1 MPLTPSAPPASTS
14 APMPS
19 PAATRTSS
27 LTSAAAPRAT
37 TYPISVSGSRPP
49 RADSP
54 SLHVSTSPAPPSNAS
69 GASGSAAHPRL
80 TALGARQQHQAYSST
95 SPAQSAAATRDQS
108 ASVRPQSFTSIVS
121 SPSPIDAGIVEAL
134 ERLDRSGRLS
144 ADLEES
150 LTPTTIINVLAGRGA
165 PSLPFSP
172 PPPPELTRA
181 AALTA
186 SRISPPS
193 SSAATE
199 PLPVHS
205 AAKSVPTTR
214 RLKSAFMQTPTAPP
228 TPPTLAPSIHHLS
241 SSPEDPVHHLPA
253 LPSVARTSS
262 ASSSWARGPGPG
274 GAIPSE
280 RQHSTHLLAS
290 TSVRL
295 RRFAKTIRV
304 VLQWEEPPRTV
315 MLVTK
320 LHDPDLVRMTR
331 DLADWL
337 VDSGLIVFVE
347 ERLRDDPEFQPLLPP
362 PASAAFTEPLSDP
375 EDAEDVDGR
384 GYETPTSVY
393 MTPISVSTYRTP
405 LTAGPRV
412 DFEDV
417 PDADEAGTTSDEA
430 TLSRATT
437 LSGGRDGSSGKLQYW
452 SPEGLQALVSKLSL
466 QKDAAP
472 AFDIIVTLGG
482 DGTVLFTASLFNGV
496 PVPPIVPFDLGSLG
510 FLAVFDFKDAR
521 DILHKILIGGPQAGL
536 AAQSQLAAT
545 SSDVV
550 LPTGANS
557 GGDAPRFAV
566 NTRMRLACTIWRR
579 VEVRRGA
586 AAPTDCAQFEG
597 EWVRRGETF
606 HVLNELLVD
615 RGPSPYM
622 SQLELF
628 VDGAHLTTMQ
638 ADGLVVATPTGSTA
652 YSLSANGSMVHP
664 AVPTILVTPICPHTL
679 SFRPM
684 LLPDSAEF
692 RVLLPAQGTRS
703 SSVWASF
710 DGKSRTELVCG
721 DFVSVTMSKFPVPT
735 VCADDPSKD
744 WMESLR
750 RCLNFNVRTR
760 QKAFQ

>member
-1 MPLTPSAPPASTS
+1 MQPTLSSSLAPAPV
-14 APMPS
+14 PMPA
-19 PAATRTSS
+19 PAATRSSS
-27 LTSAAAPRAT
+27 LTSTSAAAPRAT
-37 TYPISVSGSRPP
+37 TYPVSGSGSRPP

-54 SLHVSTSPAPPSNAS
+54 SLHVSTTPAPPSNSS
-69 GASGSAAHPRL
+69 GANGSAVHPRL
-80 TALGARQQHQAYSST
+80 AALGARHQQPTSSHT
-95 SPAQSAAATRDQS
+95 SAAVAARDQD
-108 ASVRPQSFTSIVS
+108 AYLRPQSFTSIIS
-121 SPSPIDAGIVEAL
+121 SPSPIDAGVVEAL

-150 LTPTTIINVLAGRGA
+150 LTPTTIVNVLAGRGA
-165 PSLPFSP
+165 SALPFSP
-172 PPPPELTRA
+172 PPLPELAQA
-181 AALTA
+181 AAPTA
-186 SRISPPS
+186 QHISPPS
-193 SSAATE
+193 SSTAAD
-199 PLPVHS
+199 PLPVRS

-214 RLKSAFMQTPTAPP
+214 RLKSAFMQTPTAPQ

-241 SSPEDPVHHLPA
+241 SSPEDPVQHPPA
-253 LPSVARTSS
+253 PPSIARTLS
-262 ASSSWARGPGPG
+262 ASSSARGV
-274 GAIPSE
+274 IPSE
-280 RQHSTHLLAS
+280 RRPSTHVSLAN

-295 RRFAKTIRV
+295 RRIAKKIGRV

-337 VDSGLIVFVE
+337 VDSGLTVFVE
-347 ERLRDDPEFQPLLPP
+347 ERLRDDPEFQSLLPP
-362 PASAAFTEPLSDP
+362 PASAAVTEPLSDP
-375 EDAEDVDGR
+375 EDAEDDDGR
-384 GYETPTSVY
+384 GYETPTSAY
-393 MTPISVSTYRTP
+393 LTPISVSTYRTP

-412 DFEDV
+412 DFEQV
-417 PDADEAGTTSDEA
+417 PDADEAGASDEA

-437 LSGGRDGSSGKLQYW
+437 LSGVGDGNSGELQYW
-452 SPEGLQALVSKLSL
+452 SPEGLQALVSKLSS
-466 QKDAAP
+466 QKDATP
-472 AFDIIVTLGG
+472 AFDIVVTLGG

-521 DILHKILIGGPQAGL
+521 DILYNILIGGPQAGL

-545 SSDVV
+545 SSDVA
-550 LPTGANS
+550 LTSS
-557 GGDAPRFAV
+557 GNGSSGDVPRFAV
-566 NTRMRLACTIWRR
+566 NMRMRLACTIWRR

-586 AAPTDCAQFEG
+586 APPTDCAQFEG

-622 SQLELF
+622 SQLELY
-628 VDGAHLTTMQ
+628 VDSAHLTTMQ

-710 DGKSRTELVCG
+710 DGKSRTELVRG

-735 VCADDPSKD
+735 VCAEDPSRD

-760 QKAFQ
+760 QKAFK